1 MFTTILPTI
10 LLVAVDDM
18 IRKNSLV
25 VDTNVVDDGVTVMLT
40 DPIPPFEA
48 TGDIDE
54 ALVPVI
60 FLS

>member
-18 IRKNSLV
+18 IRKYSLV

-40 DPIPPFEA
+40 DPIPPY
-48 TGDIDE
+48 
-54 ALVPVI
+54 
-60 FLS
+60 